1 MSKAKDLT
9 NMRFGKLI
17 VLRRVDNTKSGKA
30 QWLCRCDCGNETT
43 VVSNKLIS
51 GKTSSCGKCDYIEI
65 VTGDKFGEWTV
76 IGDKTRQNNHE
87 YHLCRCSCGQERYV
101 AHYALMSGKSKS
113 CGCIR
118 DKEVGKRFTKH
129 GGRNTRLYHV
139 WNSMKER
146 CYVPTNHSYKRYG
159 GRGIR
164 ICDEWKNDFA
174 CFQKWA
180 YENGYDENAK
190 RGDCTIDRIDVNGN
204 YCPENCRWVNSKCQ
218 CNNRRSNVHIT
229 YNGETHNITEWAKIT
244 GINRATISQRY
255 KNGYTNKNLF
265 SKERLNP
272 WNRSSYGRYNTGV
285 M

>member
-30 QWLCRCDCGNETT
+30 QWLCRC
-43 VVSNKLIS
+43 
-51 GKTSSCGKCDYIEI
+51 
-65 VTGDKFGEWTV
+65 
-76 IGDKTRQNNHE
+76 
-87 YHLCRCSCGQERYV
+87 
-101 AHYALMSGKSKS
+101 
-113 CGCIR
+113 
-118 DKEVGKRFTKH
+118 
-129 GGRNTRLYHV
+129 
-139 WNSMKER
+139 
-146 CYVPTNHSYKRYG
+146 
-159 GRGIR
+159 
-164 ICDEWKNDFA
+164 
-174 CFQKWA
+174 
-180 YENGYDENAK
+180 
-190 RGDCTIDRIDVNGN
+190 DCTIDRIDVNGN